1 LIPFCLSF
9 PEVPF
14 ALEFAEFLASILFI
28 LHSARPWHRR
38 RGNKLCPTTNKE
50 ARSMSYGKAWLAC
63 GLVLSLCSC
72 AGLTT
77 YEPIIDTQGVD
88 LTAYEQDLLECR
100 EFGEQVSVGKR
111 TAGGAATG
119 AVAGAATGA
128 VFGNGGLAGRMGGF
142 GGVTGGVGG
151 AGRGYGE
158 RAEVIRNCLLGRGYR
173 VLN

>member
-1 LIPFCLSF
+1 
-9 PEVPF
+9 
-14 ALEFAEFLASILFI
+14 
-28 LHSARPWHRR
+28 
-38 RGNKLCPTTNKE
+38 
-50 ARSMSYGKAWLAC
+50 MSYGKAGLAC

-72 AGLTT
+72 AGLTK

-88 LTAYEQDLLECR
+88 LAAYEEDLVQCR

-119 AVAGAATGA
+119 AAVGAAAGA
-128 VFGNGGLAGRMGGF
+128 VFGNGNMAGRMGGF
-142 GGVTGGVGG
+142 GGVTGGAGG